1 MVYLRYHLL
10 TELVYDP
17 QLDISINTMGLM
29 THYVYDDVPMRLMTL
44 PCV

>member
-1 MVYLRYHLL
+1 MVDLRYHLL

-29 THYVYDDVPMRLMTL
+29 TSL
-44 PCV
+44 CV